1 MKQTNL
7 QLLIIGSLLI
17 ISMLSTCKKDTNE
30 SNSQGVV
37 KFTFQNEISTQKLK
51 SANTDSLTIPVAI
64 FVSITTSDGE
74 VVYDNKKLELIN
86 FDGAY
91 FTNAIGFTPGNYI
104 LTEFMVVNKNNTLLY
119 ATPKKGSKLES
130 LVHEPLPIKFW
141 VSSSS
146 YNTLSPEVVVA
157 ENFSAEELGY
167 KSFNFN
173 IVKTIKFL
181 VTVKLHI
188 VSGYDVSEH
197 PCITVNG
204 NKTELP
210 SSLNQVYTKDD
221 AQKYILKVWRTGFLP
236 WTDTL
241 TAAQLAEY
249 SKTPLIVGLKQYDG
263 PSYSIT
269 FKSKFYGGEVITGP
283 RIEVSDEYEHNIP
296 FYVEWGCGITEKFF
310 DGRETY
316 HKTNDCSHDE
326 HTIKIWGPLGYIK
339 SIYFGQCWTYKC
351 AQVITNPTYSG
362 LDIEGA
368 YNLEDLEIS
377 LTKLTS
383 FKYGDNIK
391 KIKKLSLF
399 DSELPITLE
408 KFENLEHITFAAWQ
422 GGYLDISNNT
432 KLTDIEIYAGD
443 SIIFGDSKVT
453 NITIKG
459 EYSLPNL
466 NTEQYNKIL
475 VDLLAN
481 VKKYPRAG
489 TIKCRMYPTLE
500 GKEAQT
506 KLINNYGWTIS
517 ERFYN

>member
-1 MKQTNL
+1 MKPTNL
-7 QLLIIGSLLI
+7 QLLIISSLLI
-17 ISMLSTCKKDTNE
+17 IGMLSTCKKDTNE

-64 FVSITTSDGE
+64 FVSITTTDGE

-86 FDGAY
+86 FEGSY
-91 FTNAIGFTPGNYI
+91 FTNAIGFAPGDYI

-119 ATPKKGSKLES
+119 ATPKIGSKLES
-130 LVHEPLPIKFW
+130 LVNRPLPFNFQI
-141 VSSSS
+141 SPSS
-146 YNTLSPEVVVA
+146 YNTLDPEVVEA
-157 ENFSAEELGY
+157 ANFSAEELGY

-173 IVKTIKFL
+173 IVKAIKFL
-181 VTVKLHI
+181 VSV
-188 VSGYDVSEH
+188 VCQSQSGVNNVCTSAY
-197 PCITVNG
+197 ITVNG
-204 NKTELP
+204 NKTELT

-221 AQKYILKVWRTGFLP
+221 AKKYILKVWRSGYFP

-241 TAAQLAEY
+241 TATQLAGY
-249 SKTPLIVGLKQYDG
+249 STTPLIVGLKQYDG

-269 FKSKFYGGEVITGP
+269 FQCKFHGDDITGP
-283 RIEVSDEYEHNIP
+283 RIETNSNNSL
-296 FYVEWGCGITEKFF
+296 FYVEWGCGVTDKF
-310 DGRETY
+310 DGLFVETH
-316 HKTNDCSHDE
+316 HKNKDCSSDE

-339 SIYFGQCWTYKC
+339 SIYFGKCWVYKC
-351 AQVITNPTYSG
+351 AQVIREPTYSG
-362 LDIEGA
+362 LDIENA
-368 YNLEDLEIS
+368 FNLENLEIS

-399 DSELPITLE
+399 DSEIPITLE
-408 KFENLEHITFAAWQ
+408 KFENLEHITFAAWL
-422 GGYLDISNNT
+422 GGYLDISKNT
-432 KLTDIEIYAGD
+432 KLTDILIYAGD

-459 EYSLPNL
+459 EYSYSNL

-481 VKKYPRAG
+481 VKKYPRTG
-489 TIKCRMYPTLE
+489 IIEYYYNLSSSLE
-500 GKEAQT
+500 GLEAQT
-506 KLINNYGWTIS
+506 KLINDYGWTIS
-517 ERFYN
+517 RRYYY